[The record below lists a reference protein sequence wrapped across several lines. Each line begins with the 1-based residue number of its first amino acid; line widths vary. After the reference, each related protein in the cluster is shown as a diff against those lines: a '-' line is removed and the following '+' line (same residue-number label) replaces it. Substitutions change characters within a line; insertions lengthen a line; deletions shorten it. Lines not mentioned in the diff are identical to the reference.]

1 MDRNALLI
9 YLRDLRDLEVAR
21 YRINELIK
29 QKSWQASKTREAV
42 ACMKHYTTMKAH
54 LEK

>member
-29 QKSWQASKTREAV
+29 QKSRQASKTREAV
-42 ACMKHYTTMKAH
+42 AC
-54 LEK
+54 